1 MPFEW
6 MSQCPN
12 CWTDINFLW
21 ETHGHYF
28 ISVLLL
34 TILCAYMI
42 PAHRERKPITRRKK
56 ETLGKEKVGKSGE
69 SKNQSTS
76 NVFYVLYAIR
86 FV

>member
-1 MPFEW
+1 
-6 MSQCPN
+6 
-12 CWTDINFLW
+12 
-21 ETHGHYF
+21 
-28 ISVLLL
+28 
-34 TILCAYMI
+34 MI